1 VTGPGRGE
9 LEMSLRELTPRVLAA
24 LMRRCQDFAAAE
36 DALQDALLAAATQ
49 WPLDG
54 LPERPDAWL
63 ITVASR
69 RLADQQRR
77 DRARRQREERLAEDA
92 QRRGTDTPPAQA
104 PAGPAGSLAAADGGT
119 LELLI
124 LCCHPGLAASAQ
136 IALTLRAVGGLTT
149 SQIAAAFLV
158 PEATMT
164 RRISRAKQKLA
175 QVGAVFRMPSDQER
189 PERVRAVLHVL
200 YLIFNEGY
208 TASAGHRLHRGEV
221 TAATIRLT
229 RELRSLLPGDGEVA
243 GLLALMLLTEARSPA
258 RVDGEGALVPLAG
271 QDRGRWDRAMIAEGA
286 ALITGTLA
294 AGRPGGPYQLQ
305 AAIAALHAEAPDSD
319 HTDWAQI
326 TALYVLLETV
336 APNPV
341 VTLNRAVAT
350 AMAYG
355 PQAGLRLLAPLADD
369 RRLAAYHRFHAVRGH
384 LHEMAGQEQAAR
396 RAYQTA
402 FALCGN
408 ETERRYLERLCAS

>member
-1 VTGPGRGE
+1 VTGRDRSE
-9 LEMSLRELTPRVLAA
+9 LELALRELTPRVLVA

-49 WPLDG
+49 WPQDG
-54 LPERPDAWL
+54 APERPDAWL

-69 RLADQQRR
+69 RLADQQRS
-77 DRARRQREERLAEDA
+77 DRARRQREERLAEDV
-92 QRRGTDTPPAQA
+92 QRRGTDTLPALA
-104 PAGPAGSLAAADGGT
+104 PTGSTGSLAVVGDGT

-124 LCCHPGLAASAQ
+124 LCCHPSLAASAQ

-175 QVGAVFRMPSDQER
+175 QAGAVFRMPSGEER
-189 PERVRAVLHVL
+189 PERVRTVLHVL

-208 TASAGHRLHRGEV
+208 TASAGERLHRDEL
-221 TAATIRLT
+221 TAGAIRLT
-229 RELRSLLPGDGEVA
+229 RELRSLLPDDSEIA

-258 RVDGEGALVPLAG
+258 RVDEGGALVPLAG
-271 QDRGRWDRAMIAEGA
+271 QDRGRWDRTMIAEGA

-305 AAIAALHAEAPDSD
+305 AAIAALHAEAPDSN

-326 TALYVLLETV
+326 NALYVLLETL

-355 PQAGLRLLAPLADD
+355 PQAGLRLLEPLADD
-369 RRLAAYHRFHAVRGH
+369 RALAAYHRFYAVRGH
-384 LHEMAGQEQAAR
+384 LYEMAGQEEAAR
-396 RAYQTA
+396 QAYQTA
-402 FALCGN
+402 LALCEN
-408 ETERRYLERLCAS
+408 EPEQRYLERLCAS